1 MNTESVFDF
10 ENLEIWR
17 KAIEFCDQVIS
28 LVENLN
34 TDSKHFRLISQIE
47 ASSTS
52 IALNIAEGKGRNS
65 DKEFL
70 QYLYYSRGSL
80 YETISM
86 LIIFQKRAW
95 ISNEDMQLMREN
107 ATILAKML
115 NSFIN
120 FVKNKIKTPKLNK
133 P

>member
-17 KAIEFCDQVIS
+17 KAIDFSDQVI
-28 LVENLN
+28 LMAENLN

-47 ASSTS
+47 ASSSS

-70 QYLYYSRGSL
+70 QFLYYSRGSL

-86 LIIFQKRAW
+86 LIIFQKRTW
-95 ISNEDMQLMREN
+95 ISNDEMQKMRED

-115 NSFIN
+115 NAFIN
-120 FVKNKIKTPKLNK
+120 FVKNKIAKT
-133 P
+133 